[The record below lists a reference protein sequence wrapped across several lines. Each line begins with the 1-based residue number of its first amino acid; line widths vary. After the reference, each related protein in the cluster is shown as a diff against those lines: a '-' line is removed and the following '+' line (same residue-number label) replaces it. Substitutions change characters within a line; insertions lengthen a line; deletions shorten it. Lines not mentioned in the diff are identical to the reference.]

1 MVMMAGVRLPAW
13 EKRSLHHDLEDYEL
27 NDMIKKPF
35 PELSV
40 LAKVFEKY
48 QEIQAVYVFGSAA
61 TGKANTGSDL
71 DLGIVTRSSSLH
83 EKKLDIL
90 TDLARVGFCEVDL
103 VYLDVNDIVL
113 RFEVVKHNK
122 VLYQTS
128 DFDRGEY
135 YSRILRQYFDFL
147 PYLKVQR
154 EALKRRILHGKH

>member
-1 MVMMAGVRLPAW
+1 M
-13 EKRSLHHDLEDYEL
+13 
-27 NDMIKKPF
+27 NDITKKPF

-48 QEIQAVYVFGSAA
+48 HEIQEVYVFGSAA
-61 TGKANTGSDL
+61 TGKANAGSDL
-71 DLGIVTRSSSLH
+71 DLGIVPRNSSLH

-90 TDLARVGFCEVDL
+90 TDLARLGFCQVDL
-103 VYLDVNDIVL
+103 VYLDVKDIIL

-128 DFDRGEY
+128 DFDKGEY

-154 EALKRRILHGKH
+154 EALKRRILDGKR